1 MPDLSPFFPL
11 ILGTHISLA
20 VALFVPSLLLPF
32 TLRNRAV
39 NAGYEAPGPGR
50 LVRWMRWMQG
60 HGSLIIGVG
69 LAITGLAMVAVLGL
83 RIVEQP
89 WLLASLAIYAGAAVV
104 AFAYQRP
111 ALRRLLRRDDIRTD
125 GDRAAWRDGA
135 RRQRYLAYMIAS
147 AVGLIGFLMST
158 KPALW

>member
-1 MPDLSPFFPL
+1 MPDLSSLFPL
-11 ILGTHISLA
+11 VLGTHISLA

-32 TLRNRAV
+32 TLRIRAV
-39 NAGYEAPGPGR
+39 NAGNRGSEPGR
-50 LVRWMRWMQG
+50 LVGWMRWMQG
-60 HGSLIIGVG
+60 HGSLVIGVG
-69 LAITGLAMVAVLGL
+69 LAITGVAMVAVLGM
-83 RIVEQP
+83 RVVEQP

-111 ALRRLLRRDDIRTD
+111 ALRSLLGRDDIRTD
-125 GDRAAWRDGA
+125 GDRDAWRDGA
-135 RRQRYLAYMIAS
+135 RRQRYLAYGIAS